1 MANKNGSSASLFER
15 DIEVIGDIN
24 FSNTLYI
31 HGKVSGNISAPMN
44 SNAALYIQTGS
55 QISGEIRAPAIVV
68 AGKIHGDLFATRR
81 ISLKSTAEVIGNIHY
96 TELQMEE
103 GADINGILTCLNSN
117 LPA

>member
-1 MANKNGSSASLFER
+1 
-15 DIEVIGDIN
+15 
-24 FSNTLYI
+24 
-31 HGKVSGNISAPMN
+31 MN
-44 SNAALYIQTGS
+44 SNAALYVQTGS
-55 QISGEIRAPAIVV
+55 QINGEIRAPAIVV

-117 LPA
+117 LPAGDQAIKIKTTT

>member
-1 MANKNGSSASLFER
+1 
-15 DIEVIGDIN
+15 
-24 FSNTLYI
+24 
-31 HGKVSGNISAPMN
+31 
-44 SNAALYIQTGS
+44 
-55 QISGEIRAPAIVV
+55 VV